1 MLTPLA
7 RTKWST
13 AGEVDAAARKLGIER
28 AQCYRLLRRL
38 RGPTVMALLP
48 GPSGRCAGVRL
59 LNKAVEAID
68 EFYLRPNCPT
78 LADLVREIGRR

>member
-1 MLTPLA
+1 MPQPESSASNVLSA
-7 RTKWST
+7 I
-13 AGEVDAAARKLGIER
+13 A
-28 AQCYRLLRRL
+28 CYVVCADQ
-38 RGPTVMALLP
+38 TVMALLP